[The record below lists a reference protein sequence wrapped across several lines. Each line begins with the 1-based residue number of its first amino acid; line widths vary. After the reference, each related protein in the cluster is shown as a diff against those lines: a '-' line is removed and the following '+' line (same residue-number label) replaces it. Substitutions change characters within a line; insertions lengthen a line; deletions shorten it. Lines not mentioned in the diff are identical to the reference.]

1 MKKNNYVVLLILFV
15 MVLLWGI
22 FWDFLYGPHI
32 LCCKCYKYDMLVSL
46 LGSIAIFIEIIF
58 SLIGIIIISFS
69 KFIKKNI
76 KALLIILLI
85 ISIVVPRLL
94 IFSTKYIH
102 DHDTEVSCW
111 KPIETGGYK
120 SDKNNQ

>member
-1 MKKNNYVVLLILFV
+1 MMSFLQNNTDFSFDGKN
-15 MVLLWGI
+15 MR
-22 FWDFLYGPHI
+22 
-32 LCCKCYKYDMLVSL
+32 
-46 LGSIAIFIEIIF
+46 
-58 SLIGIIIISFS
+58 
-69 KFIKKNI
+69 
-76 KALLIILLI
+76 LLI

-120 SDKNNQ
+120 NDKNNQ